1 MKQSP
6 IAGDLEEHPVP
17 LASPTSK
24 LFPLRYVSMVV
35 PLAALGSMAGY
46 SKQCLALNCGG
57 CACGPFNDLCRIITS
72 ESDVNTDTVIVRESV
87 P

>member
-1 MKQSP
+1 
-6 IAGDLEEHPVP
+6 
-17 LASPTSK
+17 
-24 LFPLRYVSMVV
+24 MVV